1 MGDSTVYL
9 QSKWQATTSPSTLE
23 SEYVAM
29 SEAMKH
35 GLHHQCFAQEL
46 GHKFEEILL
55 NCDNMG
61 AISLV
66 NNLSFYLKIKHIDIC
81 IHMIHGYVSLSYI

>member
-1 MGDSTVYL
+1 MGSIINVL
-9 QSKWQATTSPSTLE
+9 LK
-23 SEYVAM
+23 
-29 SEAMKH
+29 
-35 GLHHQCFAQEL
+35 EL
-46 GHKFEEILL
+46 GHKFKEIHL

-81 IHMIHGYVSLSYI
+81 IHMIHGYVEYGYVSLSYI